1 MCGSHHARQRGFGA
15 RGFGFRG
22 RGFPSREEWLERL
35 QAYRQQLED
44 DLKNVQDL
52 IEQLGNGGEQPV
64 SQV

>member
-1 MCGSHHARQRGFGA
+1 MCGSHHGRQRGFGA

-35 QAYRQQLED
+35 RAYRQQLED

-52 IEQLGNGGEQPV
+52 IDQLGSGEQPV

>member
-1 MCGSHHARQRGFGA
+1 MCGSHHGRQRGSGA

-22 RGFPSREEWLERL
+22 RGFPSRDEWLERL

-52 IEQLGNGGEQPV
+52 IDQLGRGEQPV

>member
-1 MCGSHHARQRGFGA
+1 MCGSHHGRQRGFGA

-22 RGFPSREEWLERL
+22 RGFPSRDEWLERL

-44 DLKNVQDL
+44 DLKNVQEL
-52 IEQLGNGGEQPV
+52 IERLGSGEQPV